1 VLPAADWLFGSGLIG
16 LAGMVRRKQSNQG
29 MSYMFTCPHCE
40 KQTISPVRKAILS
53 PGLLVTCGS
62 CSGASSLRYPSW
74 LMGMLPGSIAMV
86 AAMFVSS
93 ESVEWSLNIIGV
105 LLMIAIPLMFAP
117 LHKES

>member
-1 VLPAADWLFGSGLIG
+1 
-16 LAGMVRRKQSNQG
+16 
-29 MSYMFTCPHCE
+29 
-40 KQTISPVRKAILS
+40 
-53 PGLLVTCGS
+53 
-62 CSGASSLRYPSW
+62 
-74 LMGMLPGSIAMV
+74 MGMLPGSIAMV